1 MDFSEFGQYTSL
13 GLEGC
18 GCLLLVVISWKIY
31 KMKIH
36 TRSKCCGLLVETLN
50 RGGSSSN
57 LDFTPDPEP
66 QEMKDRNRDDR
77 ARDKN
82 NVAII

>member
-1 MDFSEFGQYTSL
+1 MDFEQLSTYSSL
-13 GLEGC
+13 GLESAGV
-18 GCLLLVVISWKIY
+18 LLLVVCSYKLY

-36 TRSKCCGLLVETLN
+36 TRSKCCGFMAETLN

-57 LDFTPDPEP
+57 LDFTPDPP
-66 QEMKDRNRDDR
+66 QEMKDRNDR
-77 ARDKN
+77 VDKN

>member
-1 MDFSEFGQYTSL
+1 MDFSDVGSYTTI
-13 GLEGC
+13 GLEGA
-18 GCLLLVVISWKIY
+18 GVLILVVISYKIY

-36 TRSKCCGLLVETLN
+36 TRSKCCGFLAETLN
-50 RGGSSSN
+50 RGGSSSD
-57 LDFTPDPEP
+57 LAFTPPEP
-66 QEMKDRNRDDR
+66 QEMQGRDDRAR

>member
-1 MDFSEFGQYTSL
+1 MDFEQLSKFSGL
-13 GLEGC
+13 GLESAGV
-18 GCLLLVVISWKIY
+18 LFLVVLSYKLY

-36 TRSKCCGLLVETLN
+36 TRSKCCGFMAETLN

-66 QEMKDRNRDDR
+66 QEMKDRKRDDR
-77 ARDKN
+77 ADKN
-82 NVAII
+82 NVTII

>member
-1 MDFSEFGQYTSL
+1 MDFEQLSTYSSL
-13 GLEGC
+13 GLEGA
-18 GCLLLVVISWKIY
+18 GVLFLVVVSYKLF

-57 LDFTPDPEP
+57 LDFTPDPP
-66 QEMKDRNRDDR
+66 QEMKDRRDDR
-77 ARDKN
+77 ADKN

>member
-1 MDFSEFGQYTSL
+1 MDFEQLSTYSSL
-13 GLEGC
+13 GLEGAAAVLIIVC
-18 GCLLLVVISWKIY
+18 SWKIY

-36 TRSKCCGLLVETLN
+36 TRSKCCGFLAETLN

-57 LDFTPDPEP
+57 LDFTPQP
-66 QEMKDRNRDDR
+66 QEMKDRDDR
-77 ARDKN
+77 AKDKN

>member
-1 MDFSEFGQYTSL
+1 MDFEQLSTYSGL
-13 GLEGC
+13 GLESAGV
-18 GCLLLVVISWKIY
+18 LFLVVMSYKLY

-36 TRSKCCGLLVETLN
+36 TRSKCCGFMAETLN

-57 LDFTPDPEP
+57 LDFTPEP
-66 QEMKDRNRDDR
+66 QEMKDRDDR

-82 NVAII
+82 NVTII

>member
-1 MDFSEFGQYTSL
+1 MDFESFSTYTSL
-13 GLEGC
+13 GLEGA
-18 GCLLLVVISWKIY
+18 GVLLLVVCSYKLY

-36 TRSKCCGLLVETLN
+36 TRSKCCGFIGETLN

-57 LDFTPDPEP
+57 LDFTPDP
-66 QEMKDRNRDDR
+66 QEMHDRDDR
-77 ARDKN
+77 ADKN

>member
-1 MDFSEFGQYTSL
+1 MDFSDIGQYTTL

-18 GCLLLVVISWKIY
+18 ACLLLVTISWKIF

-36 TRSKCCGLLVETLN
+36 TRSKCCGFLAETLN

-57 LDFTPDPEP
+57 LDFTPDP
-66 QEMKDRNRDDR
+66 QEMQDRNDR
-77 ARDKN
+77 ADKN
-82 NVAII
+82 NIAVI

>member
-1 MDFSEFGQYTSL
+1 MDFSEIGQYTSL

-18 GCLLLVVISWKIY
+18 GCLLLVVISYKIY

-36 TRSKCCGLLVETLN
+36 TRSKCCGFLAETLN

-57 LDFTPDPEP
+57 LDFTPEP
-66 QEMKDRNRDDR
+66 QEMKDRDDR
-77 ARDKN
+77 VRDKN

>member
-1 MDFSEFGQYTSL
+1 MDFESFSTYTSL
-13 GLEGC
+13 GLEGA
-18 GCLLLVVISWKIY
+18 GVLLLVVCSYKLY

-36 TRSKCCGLLVETLN
+36 TRSKCCGFMGETLN

-57 LDFTPDPEP
+57 LDFTPDP
-66 QEMKDRNRDDR
+66 QEMQDRNDR
-77 ARDKN
+77 ADKN

>member
-1 MDFSEFGQYTSL
+1 MDFEQLSTYSSL
-13 GLEGC
+13 GLEGA
-18 GCLLLVVISWKIY
+18 GVLLLVVCSYKLY

-36 TRSKCCGLLVETLN
+36 TRSKCCGFVGETLN

-57 LDFTPDPEP
+57 LDFTPDP
-66 QEMKDRNRDDR
+66 QEMHDRNDR
-77 ARDKN
+77 ADKN